1 MSEASKSPVASPPS
15 QSHLSTLLVRTEIWI
30 IADCTQIFEKLIFF
44 QIFQYFKRNIGKF
57 ERNIGK
63 FVQFS
68 DFCKHPREEK
78 TASTNWIERKRWN
91 ELSWKEATNASLPFN
106 SIQFNSSLPFNSV
119 HSLLSPVS
127 IQFNSFITSFQFNNS
142 LIAS

>member
-1 MSEASKSPVASPPS
+1 MIKFSC

-30 IADCTQIFEKLIFF
+30 IADFTQILVKLIFF

-68 DFCKHPREEK
+68 DFLQTSSGGK
-78 TASTNWIERKRWN
+78 KRFN
-91 ELSWKEATNASLPFN
+91 ELNWKEAMKWVELKGSNECIASF
-106 SIQFNSSLPFNSV
+106 QFNSSLPFNSV

>member
-1 MSEASKSPVASPPS
+1 MIKFSC

-44 QIFQYFKRNIGKF
+44 QIFQYFKRNIWKFERNIGKF

>member
-1 MSEASKSPVASPPS
+1 MIKFSC

-44 QIFQYFKRNIGKF
+44 QIFQYFKRNIWKFERNIWKF

-106 SIQFNSSLPFNSV
+106 SIHHFLSIQFIHCFPPFQFNSIHSSLHFNSIIHWSLP
-119 HSLLSPVS
+119 
-127 IQFNSFITSFQFNNS
+127 
-142 LIAS
+142 

>member
-1 MSEASKSPVASPPS
+1 MIKFSC

-44 QIFQYFKRNIGKF
+44 QIFQYFKRNIWKFERNIGKF

-68 DFCKHPREEK
+68 DFLQTSSGGK
-78 TASTNWIERKRWN
+78 KRFN
-91 ELSWKEATNASLPFN
+91 ELNWKEAMKWVELKGSNECIASFQFN
-106 SIQFNSSLPFNSV
+106 SIQFV
-119 HSLLSPVS
+119 
-127 IQFNSFITSFQFNNS
+127 TSFQFS
-142 LIAS
+142 SFIAFPRFDSIQLIHRFISIQ